1 MPSTTKEE
9 NSGNSKGNSGSSNNN
24 NNNNSNNK
32 NNEKGKKNMDMSQFK
47 SYVERVGAEKIVK
60 LIFDNGRCET
70 FPTPSSFADI
80 VTLMDDDGGIIRIR
94 VQEPISGV
102 YTYHDELI
110 DSLQAIIVVDNV
122 EDKQKVPY
130 TY

>member
-1 MPSTTKEE
+1 MPSTTKKE
-9 NSGNSKGNSGSSNNN
+9 NSGNSKGNSGSSNN

-47 SYVERVGAEKIVK
+47 SYVKRVGAEKIFQ
-60 LIFDNGRCET
+60 LIFDNGRSQTFTTPTDFNET
-70 FPTPSSFADI
+70 
-80 VTLMDDDGGIIRIR
+80 VTLMDEDGGIIRLR
-94 VQEPISGV
+94 VSEPISGV
-102 YTYHDELI
+102 NTYHDELI

-122 EDKQKVPY
+122 EDKKKVPY